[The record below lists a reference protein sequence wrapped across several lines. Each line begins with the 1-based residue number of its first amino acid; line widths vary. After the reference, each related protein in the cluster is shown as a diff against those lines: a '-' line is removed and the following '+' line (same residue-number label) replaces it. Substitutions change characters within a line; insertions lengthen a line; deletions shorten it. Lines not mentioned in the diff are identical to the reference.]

1 MKTIGKMEKRKEDKP
16 LGLNDHLTFGKHKGK
31 KISTAID
38 IDRRYVIWIKD
49 KNFIKLN
56 EEAEDYLSG
65 IINANGYED
74 EEINDIFNEV
84 VGKQIRNLRN
94 DI

>member
-65 IINANGYED
+65 IINANGYDD
-74 EEINDIFNEV
+74 ELDGGLSDWGEYDDW
-84 VGKQIRNLRN
+84 GGGDK
-94 DI
+94 